1 MKATSPQLM
10 NEYQFALRDYL
21 AGGSEAALQQ
31 AYELGRKALTEG
43 LGVLEMAALH
53 HDALVTVLPP
63 RLDEI
68 EQTLTAAE
76 KFFVESLSPFE
87 MTHRGFREANAAL
100 QASEKRYRELFENAN
115 DIVFTTDL
123 AGNFTS
129 VNRAGEQLSGYRPDE
144 TPTMNFAQVVAPEYL
159 ELAGQMLRRKLE
171 GRGPTTYELEIVTKS
186 GQRVPLELSSR
197 LIYRDGQPVG
207 VQGIARDIRERRRAQ
222 EALRRLNERLEAEAR
237 RIAHALHDEAGQ
249 LLASVHLALE
259 EVASELSP
267 PAAGRLREIRKLLDV
282 IEEQLRRLS
291 HELRPTILDD
301 LGLLPALE
309 FVADGVSKRSAL
321 SVTVKGSITER
332 LPPVV
337 ETALYR
343 IVQEALTNV
352 TKHAK
357 ATCTT
362 VHVEREGRVVRC
374 SVRDDGVGFD
384 VSAASARRGEQGL
397 GLIGIRERLD
407 ALGGTLQIASTPG
420 QGTELVIT
428 ISLEA

>member
-10 NEYQFALRDYL
+10 NEYRFALRDYL

-63 RLDEI
+63 RLDGI

-129 VNRAGEQLSGYRPDE
+129 VNRAGEQLSGYRRDE
-144 TPTMNFAQVVAPEYL
+144 TPTMTFAQVVAPEYL

-332 LPPVV
+332 LRPVI

-357 ATCTT
+357 ATCAA
-362 VHVEREGRVVRC
+362 VQVEREGRVVRC

-428 ISLEA
+428 IPLEA